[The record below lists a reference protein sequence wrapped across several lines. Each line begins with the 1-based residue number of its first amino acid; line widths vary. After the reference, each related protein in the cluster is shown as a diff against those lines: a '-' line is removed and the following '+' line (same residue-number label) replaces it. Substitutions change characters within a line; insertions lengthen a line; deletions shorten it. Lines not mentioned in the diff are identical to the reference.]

1 MDSRRRK
8 LHAAIVDNV
17 ITIGRLAK
25 MSDLMIKNNLRLRN
39 FLLSMFVRLG
49 NLSDAWYFDEALD
62 LYQRM
67 LWVGIRPDVYTFPCV
82 LEDLWGLPDWRI
94 VCSAKLLF
102 DGMSKRDRILGM
114 FAVQE
119 CCYDFRYVSRFNFN
133 SGLIHLLASV

>member
-1 MDSRRRK
+1 MTQLS
-8 LHAAIVDNV
+8 
-17 ITIGRLAK
+17 
-25 MSDLMIKNNLRLRN
+25 LRIRN

-49 NLSDAWYFDEALD
+49 NLVCFWCFDEAFD
-62 LYQRM
+62 LYQWM

-82 LEDLWGLPDWRI
+82 LEDLWGLPDWRMGR
-94 VCSAKLLF
+94 SAKLLF
-102 DGMSKRDRILGM
+102 DGMFKRDRILGM